1 MRKGLVLEGGG
12 MRGMYTAGVLDV
24 MMERSVEV
32 DGIVGVSAGAV
43 FGCNYKS
50 GQIGRVIRYNTTY
63 CRDPR
68 YVSLRSLIK
77 TGDLYGEQFCYHDI
91 PEELDP
97 FDAEAFERNPVE
109 FYVTCTD
116 VLTGKPIYRRCTK
129 GDGADLQ
136 WMRAS
141 ASMPL
146 VSRIVTAVG
155 YKLLD
160 GGISDSIPIEWM
172 REKGYRK
179 NIVVLTRPEGY
190 RKRKSGGRA
199 LFRTAYRKYPAV
211 AETIEKRHI
220 MYNETLDKIWELRK
234 TGEIF
239 VLSPSREIKLSRIE
253 RNPDKLQEMY
263 QLGREDAQSQLKN
276 MVDFLSD

>member
-1 MRKGLVLEGGG
+1 
-12 MRGMYTAGVLDV
+12 
-24 MMERSVEV
+24 
-32 DGIVGVSAGAV
+32 
-43 FGCNYKS
+43 
-50 GQIGRVIRYNTTY
+50 
-63 CRDPR
+63 
-68 YVSLRSLIK
+68 
-77 TGDLYGEQFCYHDI
+77 
-91 PEELDP
+91 
-97 FDAEAFERNPVE
+97 
-109 FYVTCTD
+109 
-116 VLTGKPIYRRCTK
+116 
-129 GDGADLQ
+129 
-136 WMRAS
+136 
-141 ASMPL
+141 
-146 VSRIVTAVG
+146 
-155 YKLLD
+155 
-160 GGISDSIPIEWM
+160 M